1 MFCLPPRLFE
11 TVGSGEDKH
20 RSSVLDR
27 YIQYVVVVVDVNPSE
42 KSLGLGCFKLS
53 AIDSKKINIEKAL
66 FANFKG
72 R

>member
-27 YIQYVVVVVDVNPSE
+27 YIQNVVVVDVNPSE
-42 KSLGLGCFKLS
+42 KSLGVGCFKLS
-53 AIDSKKINIEKAL
+53 AIDTKNINIEKAL
-66 FANFKG
+66 IANFKG